1 MCKVGPRPREGNSV
15 VLFGDYCM
23 RMDAALEEMSLRG
36 LSSRSEMMEIGSE
49 GEEKSGDAR
58 GG

>member
-1 MCKVGPRPREGNSV
+1 MSEVGPRPREGGSV

-36 LSSRSEMMEIGSE
+36 LSSRSERMEIGSE
-49 GEEKSGDAR
+49 GKEKSGDAR
-58 GG
+58 DG